1 MEVTREQ
8 ILKAVTESGFLMEQ
22 DIATTFEKLSFHVTT
37 NIAFEDSE
45 EGKSRETDVYA
56 FKRFYF
62 NETSKIIIDII
73 FLCECKNNTNPFVFI
88 SRNKNVGDKNFV
100 PNGIVLAKD
109 EFKIP
114 FENRT
119 NSYSIQSAFKVLQL
133 NDYHHYFKT
142 EQKAVQFCK
151 IIRQGKDFKAQHDGI
166 YDGIFLPLAKAF
178 EIKRKDVQNY
188 AYAHN
193 IISLIY
199 PAVILN
205 SEIYDIDSEYPNP
218 KQKEYVS
225 FKREIKSKQLK
236 GQFLI
241 EFIHKNAIEKFYQ
254 DEVLPLANRLKEIA
268 EKNPEKLIN
277 KPV

>member
-1 MEVTREQ
+1 MEVTKEQ

-22 DIATTFEKLSFHVTT
+22 EVASTLENLKFHVST
-37 NIAFEDSE
+37 NVAFEDSE
-45 EGKSRETDVYA
+45 EGKSRETDVFA

-62 NETSKIIIDII
+62 NESSKIIIDII

-88 SRNKNVGDKNFV
+88 SRKKNATDRNFI

-109 EFKIP
+109 ELHIP
-114 FENRT
+114 IESRPNTF
-119 NSYSIQSAFKVLQL
+119 SIQKAFKVLQL

-166 YDGIFLPLAKAF
+166 YDGIFIPLAKAF
-178 EIKRKDVQNY
+178 EAKRKEVQNNTY
-188 AYAHN
+188 SHN
-193 IISLIY
+193 VISLIY
-199 PAVILN
+199 PMVILN
-205 SEIYDIDSEYPNP
+205 SEIYDIDSDSP
-218 KQKEYVS
+218 KPEEKQYIS

-241 EFIHKNAIEKFYQ
+241 EFINKRAIEEFYQ
-254 DEVLPLANRLKEIA
+254 NEVLPFANRLLEIA
-268 EKNPEKLIN
+268 ENNPEKLTN

>member
-1 MEVTREQ
+1 MEVTTEQ

-22 DIATTFEKLSFHVTT
+22 EVATTFENLTFHVST

-62 NETSKIIIDII
+62 NEYSKIIIDII

-88 SRNKNVGDKNFV
+88 SRNKNGADRNFI
-100 PNGIVLAKD
+100 PSGLVLAKD
-109 EFKIP
+109 EFQIP
-114 FENRT
+114 IDSKLNMF
-119 NSYSIQSAFKVLQL
+119 SIQKAFKVLQL

-142 EQKAVQFCK
+142 EEKAVQFCK

-178 EIKRKDVQNY
+178 EAKRKDVQNY
-188 AYAHN
+188 AYSQN
-193 IISLIY
+193 IITLIY
-199 PAVILN
+199 PVVILN
-205 SEIYDIDSEYPNP
+205 SVIYNINSESP
-218 KQKEYVS
+218 KPEEKQYVS
-225 FKREIKSKQLK
+225 FRREIKSKQLK

-241 EFIHKNAIEKFYQ
+241 DFIHKNAIEEFYQ
-254 DEVLPLANRLKEIA
+254 TEVLPLANRLKEIA
-268 EKNPEKLIN
+268 ENNPEKLIN
-277 KPV
+277 K